1 MSDLLGS
8 IVARGLVAATP
19 LLLGTIGEILS
30 ERAGVM
36 NLGVEGMMAVGAVG
50 GFGIAMATGSPWL
63 GLCAAAAIGALL
75 AALHAF
81 VTVTLRAGQVVSGLA
96 LTMLGLGLSSMLG
109 KELVGRPLSS
119 PLPKLHLPV
128 LADLPIIGEILFKQD
143 AMVYLTLGLAGLLW
157 LMLYRTRW
165 GIAVRTVGENPH
177 AAATMG
183 IDVLA
188 VRWSCI
194 LVGGAC
200 AGLGGGYLSIAY
212 SPTWI
217 EGMVAGRG
225 WIVIALTIFAFWN
238 PLRAVLGAWL
248 FGGIFVAQYS
258 LQSWN
263 IPINLLLML
272 PYLATLVALVLSS
285 TSARRRLICAPAA
298 LGEPFH
304 PGERG

>member
-1 MSDLLGS
+1 MIDLCSS
-8 IVARGLVAATP
+8 IVSRGLVAATP
-19 LLLGTIGEILS
+19 LLLGTLGEILS

-36 NLGVEGMMAVGAVG
+36 NLGIEGMMAVGAVG
-50 GFGIAMATGSPWL
+50 GFGVALNTGSPWL
-63 GLCAAAAIGALL
+63 GLLAAAVIGALL

-109 KELVGRPLSS
+109 KDLVGRPLPS
-119 PLPKLHLPV
+119 PLPKVHVPF
-128 LADLPIIGEILFKQD
+128 LADLPIVGQPLFQQD
-143 AMVYLTLGLAGLLW
+143 ALVYLTLVLAGALWLLLW
-157 LMLYRTRW
+157 RTRW
-165 GIAVRTVGENPH
+165 GIAIRTVGENPL
-177 AAATMG
+177 AASTMG
-183 IDVLA
+183 IDVIG
-188 VRWSCI
+188 VRWWC
-194 LVGGAC
+194 VVAGGAF

-238 PLRAVLGAWL
+238 PLRAIAGAWL

-272 PYLATLVALVLSS
+272 PYLATLLALVFSS
-285 TSARRRLICAPAA
+285 TSARRRLVCAPAS
-298 LGEPFH
+298 LGEPYH
-304 PGERG
+304 PGERT

>member
-1 MSDLLGS
+1 
-8 IVARGLVAATP
+8 
-19 LLLGTIGEILS
+19 
-30 ERAGVM
+30 
-36 NLGVEGMMAVGAVG
+36 
-50 GFGIAMATGSPWL
+50 
-63 GLCAAAAIGALL
+63 
-75 AALHAF
+75 
-81 VTVTLRAGQVVSGLA
+81 
-96 LTMLGLGLSSMLG
+96 
-109 KELVGRPLSS
+109 
-119 PLPKLHLPV
+119 
-128 LADLPIIGEILFKQD
+128 
-143 AMVYLTLGLAGLLW
+143 
-157 LMLYRTRW
+157 
-165 GIAVRTVGENPH
+165 
-177 AAATMG
+177 MG

-188 VRWSCI
+188 VRWWCVLS
-194 LVGGAC
+194 GGAF

-263 IPINLLLML
+263 IPVNLLMMM
-272 PYLATLVALVLSS
+272 PYLATLLALVLSS